1 MTIEN
6 LYKLFTE
13 CCGVTTDSRNC
24 PLDSMFIALKGER
37 FDGNGYAKKAIEL
50 GCKYAVVDDP
60 EQANGVN
67 IFLVED
73 GLMALQQLARHH
85 RRELGLPLIAITG
98 TNGKTTTKE
107 LTASILATQYTLL
120 ATEGNLNNH
129 IGVPLTLLKLK
140 KSHRIGIIEMGA
152 SKQGDIKELVDIA
165 EPNMGIITNI
175 GIAHIEG
182 FGSPEIVKQT
192 KGELYDYIQKTDGVL
207 FVNGADSTLMEMSAP
222 IKRIIYGSAPNT
234 IVSGAIDHSK
244 PTLTFTLQVG
254 ETSLPVSTQL
264 IGSYNLT
271 NALAACAVGSYMN
284 VSTDNMK
291 EALEAYQPNNMRSQ
305 YKRTERNELIIDAY
319 NANPTSMEAA
329 LRDFAQR
336 SNNNKLVILGD
347 MKELGVVAEKE
358 HRRIAALLD
367 ELNIGEALLCG
378 EVFSVTAPSSFR
390 CFATTD
396 ELRTYIQNNNPTDK
410 IILIK
415 GSRSMKLESIV
426 DLL

>member
-13 CCGVTTDSRNC
+13 CSGVTTDSRNC
-24 PLDSMFIALKGER
+24 PPNSMFIALKGER
-37 FDGNGYAKKAIEL
+37 FDGNGYARKAIEL
-50 GCKYAVVDDP
+50 GCKYAIVDDP
-60 EQANGVN
+60 EQANGEN
-67 IFLVED
+67 ILFVED
-73 GLMALQQLARHH
+73 GLKALQQLARHH

-107 LTASILATQYTLL
+107 LTASVLASQYTLL

-140 KSHRIGIIEMGA
+140 KTHRIGIIEMGA
-152 SKQGDIKELVDIA
+152 SKQGDIKELAEIA

-182 FGSPEIVKQT
+182 FGSPETVKLT
-192 KGELYDYIQKTDGVL
+192 KGELYDYIQKTDGLL
-207 FVNGADSTLMEMSAP
+207 FVNGADNTLMEMSAP
-222 IKRIIYGSAPNT
+222 IRRIIYGSAPNT
-234 IVSGAIDHSK
+234 IAAGEIDHSK
-244 PTLTFTLQVG
+244 PTLTFTLRVG
-254 ETSLPVSTQL
+254 QTSQPVSTQL
-264 IGSYNLT
+264 IGAYNLT
-271 NALAACAVGSYMN
+271 NALAACAVGSYLN
-284 VSTDNMK
+284 ISINSMK

-305 YKRTERNELIIDAY
+305 YKRTEKNELIIDAY

-336 SNNNKLVILGD
+336 SNSNKLVILGD
-347 MKELGVVAEKE
+347 MKELGQIAEEE
-358 HRRIAALLD
+358 HRRIASLLN
-367 ELNIGEALLCG
+367 ELDIGDALLCG
-378 EVFSVTAPSSFR
+378 EVFSSIASSTLR

-396 ELRTYIQNNNPTDK
+396 ELRRYIQNNNPTDK

>member
-13 CCGVTTDSRNC
+13 CSGVTTDSRNC
-24 PLDSMFIALKGER
+24 PTDSMFIALKGER

-50 GCKYAVVDDP
+50 GCKYAIVDDP
-60 EQANGVN
+60 EQANGEN
-67 IFLVED
+67 ILLVED
-73 GLMALQQLARHH
+73 GLKALQQLARHH

-107 LTASILATQYTLL
+107 LTASVLASQYTLL

-140 KSHRIGIIEMGA
+140 KTHRIGIIEMGA
-152 SKQGDIKELVDIA
+152 SKQGDIKELVEIA

-192 KGELYDYIQKTDGVL
+192 KGELYDYIQKTDGLL
-207 FVNGADSTLMEMSAP
+207 FVNGADSILMEMSAP
-222 IKRIIYGSAPNT
+222 IKRIIYGAAPNT
-234 IVSGAIDHSK
+234 IAAGEIDHSK
-244 PTLTFTLQVG
+244 PTLTFTLRVG
-254 ETSLPVSTQL
+254 QTSQPVLTQL
-264 IGSYNLT
+264 IGAYNLT
-271 NALAACAVGSYMN
+271 NALAACAVGSYLN
-284 VSTDNMK
+284 VAINNIK

-305 YKRTERNELIIDAY
+305 YKRTEKNELIIDAY

-336 SNNNKLVILGD
+336 SNSNKLVILGD
-347 MKELGVVAEKE
+347 MKELGEIAEEE
-358 HRRIAALLD
+358 HRRIASLLN
-367 ELNIGEALLCG
+367 ELNIAEALLCG
-378 EVFSVTAPSSFR
+378 EVFSTTAPSTLR

-396 ELRTYIQNNNPTDK
+396 ELRRYIQNNNPTDK

>member
-13 CCGVTTDSRNC
+13 CSGVTTDSRNC
-24 PLDSMFIALKGER
+24 PTDSMFIALKGER

-50 GCKYAVVDDP
+50 GCKYAIVDDP
-60 EQANGVN
+60 EQANGEN
-67 IFLVED
+67 ILLVED
-73 GLMALQQLARHH
+73 GLKALQQLARHH

-107 LTASILATQYTLL
+107 LTASVLASQYTLL

-140 KSHRIGIIEMGA
+140 KTHRIGIIEMGA
-152 SKQGDIKELVDIA
+152 SKQGDIKELVEIA

-192 KGELYDYIQKTDGVL
+192 KGELYDYIQKTDGLL
-207 FVNGADSTLMEMSAP
+207 FVNGADSILMEMSAP
-222 IKRIIYGSAPNT
+222 IKRIIYGAAPNT
-234 IVSGAIDHSK
+234 IAAGEIDHSK
-244 PTLTFTLQVG
+244 PTLTFTLRVG
-254 ETSLPVSTQL
+254 QTSQPVSTQL
-264 IGSYNLT
+264 IGAYNLT
-271 NALAACAVGSYMN
+271 NALAACAVGSYLN
-284 VSTDNMK
+284 VAINNIK

-305 YKRTERNELIIDAY
+305 YKRTEKNELIIDAY

-336 SNNNKLVILGD
+336 SNSNKLVILGD
-347 MKELGVVAEKE
+347 MKELGEIAEEE
-358 HRRIAALLD
+358 HRRIASLLN
-367 ELNIGEALLCG
+367 ELNIAEALLCG
-378 EVFSVTAPSSFR
+378 EVFSTTAPSTLR

-396 ELRTYIQNNNPTDK
+396 ELRRYIQNNNPTDK

>member
-13 CCGVTTDSRNC
+13 CSGVTTDSRNC
-24 PLDSMFIALKGER
+24 PPNSMFIALKGER
-37 FDGNGYAKKAIEL
+37 FDGNGYARKAIEL
-50 GCKYAVVDDP
+50 GCKYAIVDDP
-60 EQANGVN
+60 EQANGEN
-67 IFLVED
+67 ILFVED
-73 GLMALQQLARHH
+73 GLKALQQLARHH

-107 LTASILATQYTLL
+107 LTASVLASQYTLL

-140 KSHRIGIIEMGA
+140 KTHRIGIIEMGA
-152 SKQGDIKELVDIA
+152 SKQGDIKELAEIA

-182 FGSPEIVKQT
+182 FGSPETVKLT
-192 KGELYDYIQKTDGVL
+192 KGELYDYIQKTDGLL
-207 FVNGADSTLMEMSAP
+207 FVNGADNTLMEMSAP
-222 IKRIIYGSAPNT
+222 IRRIIYGSAPNT
-234 IVSGAIDHSK
+234 IAAGEIDHSK
-244 PTLTFTLQVG
+244 PTLTFTLRVG
-254 ETSLPVSTQL
+254 QTSRPVSTQL
-264 IGSYNLT
+264 IGAYNLT
-271 NALAACAVGSYMN
+271 NALAACAVGSYLN
-284 VSTDNMK
+284 ISINSMK

-305 YKRTERNELIIDAY
+305 YKRTEKNELIIDAY

-336 SNNNKLVILGD
+336 SNSNKLVILGD
-347 MKELGVVAEKE
+347 MKELGQIAEEE
-358 HRRIAALLD
+358 HRRIASLLN
-367 ELNIGEALLCG
+367 ELDIGDALLCG
-378 EVFSVTAPSSFR
+378 EVFSSIASSTLR

-396 ELRTYIQNNNPTDK
+396 ELRRYIQNNNPTDK

>member
-13 CCGVTTDSRNC
+13 CSEVTTDSRNC
-24 PLDSMFIALKGER
+24 PTDSMFIALKGER
-37 FDGNGYAKKAIEL
+37 FDGNSYAKKAIEL

-60 EQANGVN
+60 EQANGEN
-67 IFLVED
+67 ILLVED
-73 GLMALQQLARHH
+73 GLKALQQLARHH

-107 LTASILATQYTLL
+107 LTASVLASQYTLL

-140 KSHRIGIIEMGA
+140 KTHRIGIIEMGA
-152 SKQGDIKELVDIA
+152 SKQGDIKELVEIA

-192 KGELYDYIQKTDGVL
+192 KGELYDYIQKTDGLL
-207 FVNGADSTLMEMSAP
+207 FVNGADSILMEMSAP
-222 IKRIIYGSAPNT
+222 IKRIIYGAAPNT
-234 IVSGAIDHSK
+234 IAAGEIDHSK
-244 PTLTFTLQVG
+244 PTLTFTLRVG
-254 ETSLPVSTQL
+254 QTSQPVSTQL
-264 IGSYNLT
+264 IGAYNLT
-271 NALAACAVGSYMN
+271 NALAACAVGSYLN
-284 VSTDNMK
+284 VAIDSIK

-305 YKRTERNELIIDAY
+305 YKRTEKNELIIDAY

-336 SNNNKLVILGD
+336 SNSNKLVILGD
-347 MKELGVVAEKE
+347 MKELGEIAEEE
-358 HRRIAALLD
+358 HRRIASLLN
-367 ELNIGEALLCG
+367 ELNITEALLCG
-378 EVFSVTAPSSFR
+378 EVFSSTAPSALR

-396 ELRTYIQNNNPTDK
+396 ELRRYIQNNNPTDK

>member
-13 CCGVTTDSRNC
+13 CSGVTTDSRNC
-24 PLDSMFIALKGER
+24 PPNSMFIALKGER
-37 FDGNGYAKKAIEL
+37 FDGNGYARKAIEL
-50 GCKYAVVDDP
+50 GCKYAIVDDP
-60 EQANGVN
+60 EQANGEN
-67 IFLVED
+67 ILFVED
-73 GLMALQQLARHH
+73 GLKALQQLARHH

-107 LTASILATQYTLL
+107 LTASVLASQYTLL

-140 KSHRIGIIEMGA
+140 KTHRIGIIEMGA
-152 SKQGDIKELVDIA
+152 SKQGDIKELAEIA

-182 FGSPEIVKQT
+182 FGSPETVKLT
-192 KGELYDYIQKTDGVL
+192 KGELYDYIQKTDGLL
-207 FVNGADSTLMEMSAP
+207 FVNGADNTLMEMSAP
-222 IKRIIYGSAPNT
+222 IRRIIYGSAPNT
-234 IVSGAIDHSK
+234 IAAGEIDHSK
-244 PTLTFTLQVG
+244 PTLTFTLRVG
-254 ETSLPVSTQL
+254 QTSQPVSTQL
-264 IGSYNLT
+264 IGAYNLT
-271 NALAACAVGSYMN
+271 NALAACAVGSYLN
-284 VSTDNMK
+284 ISINSMK

-305 YKRTERNELIIDAY
+305 YKRTEKNELIIDAY

-336 SNNNKLVILGD
+336 SNSNKLVILGD
-347 MKELGVVAEKE
+347 MKELGQIAEEE
-358 HRRIAALLD
+358 HRRIASLLN
-367 ELNIGEALLCG
+367 ELDIGDALLCG
-378 EVFSVTAPSSFR
+378 EVFSSIASSTLR

-396 ELRTYIQNNNPTDK
+396 ELRRYIQNNNPTDK

-426 DLL
+426 DIL